1 MKRHKRVLICNRGEI
16 AIRIAR
22 AASELG
28 MESTAVFA
36 PADALA
42 LHPRFATDAIE
53 IGAGLAP
60 VAAYLDID
68 AMIDAAKR
76 TGCDCVHPGYGF
88 LSENPEF
95 ARRCQAEDLTFIGP
109 SADALGLFGDKV
121 RARELAIS
129 LAIPVVPGSN
139 GVITNTADAA
149 RLAADIGY
157 PVIL

>member
-1 MKRHKRVLICNRGEI
+1 MKRHQRVLICNRGEI

-28 MESTAVFA
+28 MDSTAVFA

-95 ARRCQAEDLTFIGP
+95 ARRCHAEGP
-109 SADALGLFGDKV
+109 HFHWAFSR
-121 RARELAIS
+121 RARAVRRQGAGPRS
-129 LAIPVVPGSN
+129 GDVTRHPGSSP
-139 GVITNTADAA
+139 AA
-149 RLAADIGY
+149 VG
-157 PVIL
+157 